1 MEKIKI
7 ICDSLSDITQEYIDK
22 YDIEMIPLNVIIGDK
37 QYKDRVD
44 IQPDEFYKMI
54 REDKILPKT
63 SQITFSDF
71 YETFKKYTDKG
82 EKIIY
87 IAASSASTGTI
98 QSAMMAKNEIENGD
112 IRIIDSNSL
121 CFGIAVMVIRAAE
134 LVQMGKNID
143 EIVEEIENIKNDV
156 YVSFACDD
164 LEYLT
169 RGGRI
174 SSTKAIIGSVLG
186 IKPIC
191 IIKDGLVENIL
202 NARGKKNVASKIVEL
217 AKTNGVT
224 DLSDQIAFIG
234 YTDDIKERDR
244 LEEKVVQELKPKEIK
259 YFQIGCGIGT
269 HGGAGVT
276 GIIALK
282 NKK

>member
-37 QYKDRVD
+37 QYKDRID

-54 REDKILPKT
+54 RSDKILPKT
-63 SQITFSDF
+63 SQITYSDF
-71 YETFKKYTDKG
+71 YEAFKKYTDEG
-82 EKIIY
+82 SKIIY

-98 QSAMMAKNEIENGD
+98 QSAMIAKNEIEEGD

-121 CFGIAVMVIRAAE
+121 CFGISLLVIRAAE
-134 LVQMGKNID
+134 LVRKGKNID
-143 EIVEEIENIKNDV
+143 EIVEEIESIKDDV

-174 SSTKAIIGSVLG
+174 SSTKAIIGNVLG

-191 IIKDGLVENIL
+191 IIKDGLVENVL
-202 NARGKKNVASKIVEL
+202 NARGKNNLASKIVEL
-217 AKTNGVT
+217 AKANGVT
-224 DLSDQIAFIG
+224 DLSEQTVFIG
-234 YTDDIKERDR
+234 YTDDIKERER
-244 LEEKVVQELKPKEIK
+244 LEEKVVRELNPKEIK
-259 YFQIGCGIGT
+259 HFQIGCGIGT

-276 GIIALK
+276 GVIAFK
-282 NKK
+282 SKK